1 MTGSSVAGIFTAG
14 ASALTALTLLFA
26 ALPALIKV
34 IREQRRNSTKIDEV
48 HVIVNQQKTDMTR
61 YQEALIR
68 ALDLHGIDVPIDQSK
83 PPAEPT
89 Q

>member
-1 MTGSSVAGIFTAG
+1 MASSSVAGIITAT
-14 ASALTALTLLFA
+14 ASGITAIALLFA

-34 IREQRRNSTKIDEV
+34 LREQRRNGRRINEV

-68 ALDLHGIDVPIDQSK
+68 ALDAAGIEIPVDQSR
-83 PPAEPT
+83 PPEPI
-89 Q
+89 